1 MKNAVW
7 LSDIHLNFLSA
18 DISQRFIAS
27 LQKIPAESIWISG
40 DIGESDTIV
49 EYLEKLSRDLQ
60 TPIYFVLG
68 NHDYYRS
75 SIEEVRSRIQ
85 NLNKNSQNLVWL
97 NDTDVL
103 EISPDIGLLGHDSW
117 ADGGLGDYFNSNLIM
132 SDFFLIEDF
141 SPFEVKSI
149 KIDQALRNT
158 TELFELILGNK
169 TKQKRLALMQK
180 LAHEAADHFKK
191 YLPSALKQYQQI
203 YLLTHI
209 PPFQKACWHKGKPT
223 DDFGLPYFAC
233 KTVGDTLIDIMKQH
247 PKSKLTVLCGHTHER
262 IEINILD
269 NLKVLTAQADYG
281 RSEIQKTFLIPD

>member
-1 MKNAVW
+1 MRNVVW

-18 DISQRFIAS
+18 DNILHFIAS
-27 LQKIPAESIWISG
+27 LKKIPAEAIWISG
-40 DIGESDTIV
+40 DIGESDTLI
-49 EYLEKLSRDLQ
+49 EYLENLSLELQ
-60 TPIYFVLG
+60 IPIYFVLG

-75 SIEEVRSRIQ
+75 SIEEVRSKIQ
-85 NLNKNSQNLVWL
+85 DLNNNSQDLFWL
-97 NDTDVL
+97 NDTAVV
-103 EISPDIGLLGHDSW
+103 EISPDIGLIGHDSW

-169 TKQKRLALMQK
+169 SKQKRLALMQK

-191 YLPSALKQYQQI
+191 HLPSALKQYQHI

-209 PPFQKACWHKGKPT
+209 PPFQKACWYKGKPT

-233 KTVGDTLIDIMKQH
+233 KTVGDILIDIMHRH
-247 PKSKLTVLCGHTHER
+247 PQRNLTVLCGHTHER
-262 IEINILD
+262 VEVNILD
-269 NLKVLTAQADYG
+269 NLKVLAAHADYD
-281 RSEIQKTFLIPD
+281 RPEIQKIFTFPT